1 MIPRRKWKEK
11 EGVMEKK
18 EKKPRNIFD
27 VFAYIHTYTTF

>member
-11 EGVMEKK
+11 EGVMEK
-18 EKKPRNIFD
+18 EKKPRNFFD